1 MSLLCILLDP
11 VERRSVPVKMYR
23 VYGKEKLPSV
33 DNAERAIRP
42 GEDDPDL

>member
-1 MSLLCILLDP
+1 MSLLCTLLDC
-11 VERRSVPVKMYR
+11 VERQSVPLKMYR

-42 GEDDPDL
+42 GKDDPDL

>member
-1 MSLLCILLDP
+1 MSLLCTLLDC
-11 VERRSVPVKMYR
+11 VERQSVPVKMYR